1 MCSPEYRNDFDKFLS
16 NNDSN
21 YDSQWDFFQISARVP
36 KNIVFGVSGVRSW
49 A

>member
-1 MCSPEYRNDFDKFLS
+1 MCFPEYRNDFNEFSS

-21 YDSQWDFFQISARVP
+21 YDSQWDFFQISASGP